1 MGLISNIVGV
11 IGTSVS
17 SSVRDQYL
25 EFFTSDSLGQD
36 VLVRR
41 GATSIKNGK
50 NKGNSDII
58 SNGSK
63 IAVPEGTALLLV
75 DNGKVVDFTTEA
87 GMYTWDSS
95 SAPSVLSNLDFLDNA
110 KNVVKDTWNRMRMGG
125 ELAQQQ
131 RIYYV
136 NMLQILNNAFGTPTP
151 LPYHD
156 PEYRNIYIRM
166 NGYFSFRIADPV
178 AFFKS
183 LTGNIGAEYT
193 KLDLM
198 GRPAEPLQPRAEFLD
213 RFSEVLNKCGGVDK
227 IMFANLPSE
236 QKRLR
241 EYMQQA
247 LDEEWMQARGM
258 LVEMVA
264 INSITPDDKS
274 RERIEQIDQAKNF
287 SSDPNALA
295 AQAILGQTEAMKL
308 AGGNS
313 AG

>member
-166 NGYFSFRIADPV
+166 NGY
-178 AFFKS
+178 K
-183 LTGNIGAEYT
+183 N
-193 KLDLM
+193 
-198 GRPAEPLQPRAEFLD
+198 
-213 RFSEVLNKCGGVDK
+213 
-227 IMFANLPSE
+227 
-236 QKRLR
+236 
-241 EYMQQA
+241 
-247 LDEEWMQARGM
+247 
-258 LVEMVA
+258 
-264 INSITPDDKS
+264 
-274 RERIEQIDQAKNF
+274 ERIFLIQNC
-287 SSDPNALA
+287 
-295 AQAILGQTEAMKL
+295 
-308 AGGNS
+308 
-313 AG
+313 

>member
-1 MGLISNIVGV
+1 
-11 IGTSVS
+11 
-17 SSVRDQYL
+17 
-25 EFFTSDSLGQD
+25 
-36 VLVRR
+36 
-41 GATSIKNGK
+41 
-50 NKGNSDII
+50 
-58 SNGSK
+58 
-63 IAVPEGTALLLV
+63 
-75 DNGKVVDFTTEA
+75 
-87 GMYTWDSS
+87 
-95 SAPSVLSNLDFLDNA
+95 
-110 KNVVKDTWNRMRMGG
+110 
-125 ELAQQQ
+125 
-131 RIYYV
+131 
-136 NMLQILNNAFGTPTP
+136 
-151 LPYHD
+151 
-156 PEYRNIYIRM
+156 M

-295 AQAILGQTEAMKL
+295 
-308 AGGNS
+308 GGNS
-313 AG
+313 AGAATGLMGLGMMGAMGGGNQTNAAFGFLGQQQQQAQAGATQAAQSGWTCSCGKAGNTGKFCGECGKPQPIASAGCPKCGWKSADGSSPKFCPECGTQL